1 MAIPITIPRLGWSM
15 EEGLFG
21 EWVCQTGDTIAPGDP
36 LFLLETE
43 KALQEVESVDA
54 GVLHIVEGGPEQGA
68 IVRVGTVV
76 AWLLAEGESPPVDIP
91 ASPEAPPAPSVPAAP
106 VRPEVQTEYNVC
118 EEPPSGDCTAS
129 PSVRRLA
136 RQLNV
141 RLTDLGITGTVSEND
156 VRRAAAGGT
165 NGQPVVLTFSDGRR
179 AKRNS
184 HPALPPVSP
193 RAARTARRLNV
204 DWTQLSPSG
213 SSGRISER
221 DVLKAAGKTTMPG
234 GKFEQASAVRIKT
247 AERMA
252 ESARSTVPVTLNSVA
267 QIDGLLEDRHQ
278 RRESS
283 ADGVPSIHDYVIKA
297 VAMSLVEHPDLNACW
312 MNGEILRPDGI
323 HIGLAVDAGH
333 GLLVPVIRNA
343 ERLSL
348 EEIANESAR
357 LVVAARERRLR
368 GDELAGGTFTI
379 SSLGAL
385 GIDDFTPVIAPGQG
399 AILGV
404 GAIRSVARPGLSE
417 GEIAW
422 RQQMTLS
429 LTFDHQVTDG
439 APAARFL
446 KDVVGHL
453 GTYN

>member
-1 MAIPITIPRLGWSM
+1 
-15 EEGLFG
+15 
-21 EWVCQTGDTIAPGDP
+21 
-36 LFLLETE
+36 
-43 KALQEVESVDA
+43 
-54 GVLHIVEGGPEQGA
+54 
-68 IVRVGTVV
+68 
-76 AWLLAEGESPPVDIP
+76 
-91 ASPEAPPAPSVPAAP
+91 
-106 VRPEVQTEYNVC
+106 
-118 EEPPSGDCTAS
+118 
-129 PSVRRLA
+129 
-136 RQLNV
+136 
-141 RLTDLGITGTVSEND
+141 
-156 VRRAAAGGT
+156 
-165 NGQPVVLTFSDGRR
+165 
-179 AKRNS
+179 
-184 HPALPPVSP
+184 
-193 RAARTARRLNV
+193 
-204 DWTQLSPSG
+204 
-213 SSGRISER
+213 
-221 DVLKAAGKTTMPG
+221 
-234 GKFEQASAVRIKT
+234 
-247 AERMA
+247 
-252 ESARSTVPVTLNSVA
+252 
-267 QIDGLLEDRHQ
+267 
-278 RRESS
+278 
-283 ADGVPSIHDYVIKA
+283 
-297 VAMSLVEHPDLNACW
+297 

-333 GLLVPVIRNA
+333 GLLGPVIRNA